1 MDRGIEVEGNPYLA
15 RMINASMASLL
26 NTFRDDVHFGGAASG
41 GLCSDAYAGGTGG
54 GWGASDS
61 ARSSHPSSPPQ
72 SGCDSCR
79 GRSQYSSDAVFCDE
93 CLPGQPMQQGMSS

>member
-1 MDRGIEVEGNPYLA
+1 
-15 RMINASMASLL
+15 MINASMASLL

-61 ARSSHPSSPPQ
+61 ARSYHPM
-72 SGCDSCR
+72 
-79 GRSQYSSDAVFCDE
+79 
-93 CLPGQPMQQGMSS
+93 LPG

>member
-1 MDRGIEVEGNPYLA
+1 MTPSNHRVDRGIEVEGNPYLA

-61 ARSSHPSSPPQ
+61 ARSSHPSSEERAHPSTAGRTGWAIHW
-72 SGCDSCR
+72 SGPS
-79 GRSQYSSDAVFCDE
+79 
-93 CLPGQPMQQGMSS
+93 